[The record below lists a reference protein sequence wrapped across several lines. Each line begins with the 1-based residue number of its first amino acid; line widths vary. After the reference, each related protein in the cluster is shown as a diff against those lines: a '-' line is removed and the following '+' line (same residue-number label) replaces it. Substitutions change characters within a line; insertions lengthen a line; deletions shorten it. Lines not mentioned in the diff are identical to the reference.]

1 MYLWHIIYRRKNNE
15 NLGNIIINFLSTEKK
30 RKFWQSLRRPIVLFW
45 LQKTKYIIINFLS
58 TEKNENL
65 GRASGVL

>member
-15 NLGNIIINFLSTEKK
+15 NLGNMIINFLSTEKK

-45 LQKTKYIIINFLS
+45 LQKTKYINYKFS
-58 TEKNENL
+58 KYQKNENL